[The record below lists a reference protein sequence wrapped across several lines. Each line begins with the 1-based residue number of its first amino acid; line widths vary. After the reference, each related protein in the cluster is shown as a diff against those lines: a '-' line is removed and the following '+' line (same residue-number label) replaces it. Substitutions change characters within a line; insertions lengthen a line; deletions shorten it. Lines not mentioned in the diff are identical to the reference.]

1 MDHRVSIVLKNGQHH
16 QFVISVEELAEFE
29 PAGAREWIMDKF
41 FKAEL
46 ETPNPTG
53 KLLIVDA
60 ILLLAE
66 NYKPSDYDPLSPEV
80 RRFLVA
86 ALAAMRRPTLN
97 IDLGAHTL

>member
-1 MDHRVSIVLKNGQHH
+1 MDHRVSVVLKSGQNF
-16 QFVISVEELAEFE
+16 QFSIGEEEIAAFD

-41 FKAEL
+41 LKAEL

-66 NYKPSDYDPLSPEV
+66 NFKSSDYDPLSSEA
-80 RRFLVA
+80 RHFLCA
-86 ALAAMRRPTLN
+86 ALAAMRRPTLT
-97 IDLGAHTL
+97 IDLQSYKL